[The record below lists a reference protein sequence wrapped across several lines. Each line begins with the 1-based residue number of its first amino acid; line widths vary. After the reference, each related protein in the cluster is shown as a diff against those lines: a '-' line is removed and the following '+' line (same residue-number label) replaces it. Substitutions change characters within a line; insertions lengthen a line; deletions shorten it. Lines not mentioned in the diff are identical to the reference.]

1 MPSALDVATGY
12 RARVDAEYERDDDD
26 GPDSEFRESL
36 NAGRFEEARALAEQR
51 LSDPTTPRW
60 LVTSM
65 LEDVGLTL
73 AHAGRHDESIAAFE
87 RALEVGWDVVP
98 DGRCEIARV
107 LLLAGRDA
115 PADALWAELRAADA
129 EGVWT
134 LNAGGLAYNQVGRD
148 EEAVEWLTDGLRVA
162 LANEDP
168 EHVVNQMSDAR
179 RLSLR
184 RLGREQD
191 ELEREVDTF
200 RARAAVREEERMAA
214 LRGSLRR
221 SGIPV
226 RRRPVDV
233 AWASDED
240 ERTARERWP
249 GWVTGLVV
257 DEPFAERAARMELSL
272 RRRRADGDGPFV
284 VVTIDLERYTA
295 WCEGEGHDPAD
306 RRSRGTFFTAESEA
320 GAGRPWPP
328 GRNEPCWCGSERK
341 YKRCCGGLPAHDL
354 AGAGV

>member
-115 PADALWAELRAADA
+115 QADALWAELRAADA

-233 AWASDED
+233 AWVSDED

-257 DEPFAERAARMELSL
+257 DEPFAERAARMEFSL
-272 RRRRADGDGPFV
+272 RQRRADGDGPFV

-320 GAGRPWPP
+320 GGRPWPP